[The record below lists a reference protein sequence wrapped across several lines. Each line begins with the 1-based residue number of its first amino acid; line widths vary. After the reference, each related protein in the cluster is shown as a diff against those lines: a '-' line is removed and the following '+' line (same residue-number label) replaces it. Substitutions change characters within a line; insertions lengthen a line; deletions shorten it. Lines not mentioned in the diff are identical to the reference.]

1 MGLESLYQI
10 IIVVPARINSTR
22 LPKKVLADI
31 CGKPMLLRV
40 LEQCKKAV
48 GPCKVFLCT
57 DSKELILLA
66 ETIRIDSILT
76 PEFCNSGSERI
87 ASVLNELIEETWKD
101 INCSGKQISFREKLK
116 RTIVINVQGDQPFLD
131 PSVINKMCNF
141 FYQQKSKLEVV
152 TPIFKLNKDNIHNES
167 VVKVIVNNKS
177 EAIYFSR
184 SALPHVRDHK
194 KEDWHKYYNYWGHVG
209 IYGFRA
215 DILSN
220 WYKYPF
226 SKIEELERLEQL
238 KLIHAGVKIST
249 FEVEGDFLS
258 VDSKEQLLL
267 ARELAI
273 KNK

>member
-1 MGLESLYQI
+1 MI
-10 IIVVPARINSTR
+10 I
-22 LPKKVLADI
+22 
-31 CGKPMLLRV
+31 RV

-48 GPCKVFLCT
+48 GPSKIFLCT
-57 DSKELILLA
+57 DSKELRLLA
-66 ETIRIDSILT
+66 ETIRIDAIVTSK
-76 PEFCNSGSERI
+76 FCNSGSERI
-87 ASVLNELIEETWKD
+87 ASVLNELIEETWKEKS
-101 INCSGKQISFREKLK
+101 CSVKQISFKEKLK
-116 RTIVINVQGDQPFLD
+116 RTLVINVQGDQPFLD

-141 FYQQKSKLEVV
+141 FYQQKSKFEVV
-152 TPIFKLNKDNIHNES
+152 TPIFKLNKENIHNES
-167 VVKVIVNNKS
+167 VVKVIVNHKS

-194 KEDWHKYYNYWGHVG
+194 KEDWHNYYDYWGHVG

-215 DILSN
+215 DILAN

-226 SKIEELERLEQL
+226 SKIEELEKLEQL
-238 KLIHAGVKIST
+238 KLIDAGVKIST

-258 VDSKEQLLL
+258 IDTKEQLFL